1 MTPSDAEAA
10 ERAHSGPS
18 IMAVSYVL
26 DDLPRTYQL
35 MKIGLETHNRRRTSL
50 LPVLLLA
57 IAIVVGVAQA
67 GCGGEKELKRDF
79 SALNPERCADGF
91 ENCGAG
97 LSQPTAA
104 SKP

>member
-1 MTPSDAEAA
+1 MFRQLFYRCRCTVTPSDAEAA

-18 IMAVSYVL
+18 IMAISYVL
-26 DDLPRTYQL
+26 DDL
-35 MKIGLETHNRRRTSL
+35 RRTSM